1 MAIVSSGGR
10 DSAKPTRH
18 ETVAI
23 GDLRR
28 NLAEFIRKA
37 QQGAELTVT
46 SHGEAVARLVPPELS
61 KPRKMP
67 FGALAGRMKIAQD
80 FDETP
85 ADIIAAMEGR

>member
-1 MAIVSSGGR
+1 MMNIRGR
-10 DSAKPTRH
+10 GTKPTGTAQH

-23 GDLRR
+23 GELRR
-28 NLAEFIRKA
+28 NLAEFVKRA

-46 SHGEAVARLVPPELS
+46 SHGEAVARLVPPKSS

-67 FGALAGRMKIAQD
+67 FGALAGRIKIAPD

-85 ADIIAAMEGR
+85 PDIIAAMEGH